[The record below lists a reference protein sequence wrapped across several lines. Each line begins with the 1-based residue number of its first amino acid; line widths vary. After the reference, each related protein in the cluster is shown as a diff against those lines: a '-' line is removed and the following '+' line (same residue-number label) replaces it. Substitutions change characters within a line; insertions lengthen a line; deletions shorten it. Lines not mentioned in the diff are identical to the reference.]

1 MISRLGL
8 VMGLLCPMLAMA
20 QSRLPTPELL
30 PPRKV
35 VRDCAL
41 SLWGCPNRPGTS
53 DTGQYDQIVQRARSQ
68 LQFGQISP
76 GADLSNSV
84 TELIDA
90 SRMAP
95 ERTEAWVTLAV
106 TYAEQGACAEGSS
119 LFERFLTDARTPT
132 PLVDLPWKDR
142 QAIQLG
148 MALCHSLRGEPELA
162 TAQYQRL
169 LLADG
174 PTQRVLYRLGDA
186 LMAQGRPEE
195 ASHYYS
201 QACLDLPPLQPLV
214 NVSRSCAGL
223 MAALDRRRSQRP
235 IRLMMQLRRNDLGL
249 RFLKMADFVPAVER
263 DYYQAL
269 LLPFGC
275 EREALLVGYLR
286 GAPASVPRAYLR
298 RAEEHLAEN
307 RAHTTGCAPTDP
319 PASSI
324 SRPVGGA
331 GTADRLP
338 PLP

>member
-1 MISRLGL
+1 MSSRLGL

-20 QSRLPTPELL
+20 QSPLPPSEPV

-41 SLWGCPNRPGTS
+41 SIWGCPNRPGTS
-53 DTGQYDQIVQRARSQ
+53 DSGLYEQIVQRARSQ

-76 GADLSNSV
+76 GADLSKSI
-84 TELIDA
+84 TELLDA
-90 SRMAP
+90 RHMAP
-95 ERTEAWVTLAV
+95 ERTEASVTLAMA
-106 TYAEQGACAEGSS
+106 YAELGACAEGSA
-119 LFERFLTDARTPT
+119 LFERILTDSRTP
-132 PLVDLPWKDR
+132 PPPIDLQWKDR

-148 MALCHSLRGEPELA
+148 MALCQSLRGEHALA

-169 LLADG
+169 LLAEG
-174 PTQRVLYRLGDA
+174 PTHRVLYRLGDT

-195 ASHYYS
+195 ASVFYS
-201 QACLDLPPLQPLV
+201 QACLELPPLQPLV

-223 MAALDRRRSQRP
+223 LAALDRRNSQRP
-235 IRLMMQLRRNDLGL
+235 LRLMMQLRRNDLGL
-249 RFLKMADFVPAVER
+249 RFLKMADYVPAVER

-275 EREALLVGYLR
+275 ERESLLIGYLR

-307 RAHTTGCAPTDP
+307 RAHTTGCTPTAP
-319 PASSI
+319 PASTI
-324 SRPVGGA
+324 NRPVVGS
-331 GTADRLP
+331 GTAAQLP
-338 PLP
+338 PQP